1 RRKLVRMGGHPGDRR
16 RCSLRLTATGAAL
29 GAQLYPLVREVREA
43 VVRGMS
49 AAEQARLRR
58 MLRQVMANMER
69 FESAATYDQESL
81 S

>member
-1 RRKLVRMGGHPGDRR
+1 
-16 RCSLRLTATGAAL
+16 
-29 GAQLYPLVREVREA
+29 
-43 VVRGMS
+43 MS